1 MFWKVTAIADGD
13 PARDCISWTNSVAA
27 TGREG
32 VSCAMAK
39 APEMQKNKKAHS
51 HRLWAVLVIE

>member
-1 MFWKVTAIADGD
+1 
-13 PARDCISWTNSVAA
+13 
-27 TGREG
+27 

-39 APEMQKNKKAHS
+39 APEMQKSKKVHS